1 MKSPDKLFG
10 QLFIDLHLSGIWHDG
25 KVISDATP
33 IFEVDVILTK
43 YEKQKNSPNFDLKVF
58 FENHFDYFSVPTQDF
73 KSDTLMSVSDHI
85 SRLWP
90 HLSRSADKEIP
101 GSSLIPLPN
110 PYVVPG
116 GRFNEIYYWD
126 SYFTMLG
133 LEVSQNLEMVESM
146 VDNFSW
152 QISNLGYIPNGN
164 RSYFLGRSQPPFF
177 SLMVALLARQKGDD
191 IYIKYSNSLQT
202 EYNFW
207 MSYDKADLESTGC
220 SQHVVNCETVL
231 LNRYYDKSN
240 SARPEMYGDDVR
252 LTGNMSRNAN
262 DIYSNLR
269 SACESGWDFSSRWL
283 DTSLELSTI
292 HALDIIP
299 IDLNCLLYNLETQI
313 SKSYIILGNIKEYE
327 KFRNLS
333 QLRKKSIN
341 AFFWNTE
348 KQFYFDYNS
357 KKKSQTSVESLAAVF
372 PLFFNLAND
381 AQAKSVADKI
391 QSHFLMPGGVLTTT
405 IESGQQWDAP
415 NGWAPL
421 QYLTVKALENYGFY
435 KLANEIKLRWL
446 ALNERVFKNTGKMLE
461 KYNVVDV
468 SLLSGG
474 GEYPVQ
480 DGFGWTNGVYLNFL
494 NSK

>member
-1 MKSPDKLFG
+1 MKSPDQIFG

-25 KVISDATP
+25 KVISDSTP
-33 IFEVDVILTK
+33 LFEVDVILTA
-43 YEKQKNSPNFDLKVF
+43 YEKQKNNPGFDLKVF
-58 FENHFDYFSVPTQDF
+58 FENHFEYFSVPTQDF
-73 KSDTLMSVSDHI
+73 KSDTSMSVSEHI
-85 SRLWP
+85 SRLWS
-90 HLSRSADKEIP
+90 HLSRSSDLEIS

-133 LEVSQNLEMVESM
+133 LEVSQKLEMVESM

-152 QISNLGYIPNGN
+152 QISSLGFIPNGN

-177 SLMVALLARQKGDD
+177 SLMVALLARQKGKD
-191 IYIKYSNSLQT
+191 IYIKYSNSLQK
-202 EYNFW
+202 EYDFW
-207 MSYDKADLESTGC
+207 MSHDKDELKSTGC
-220 SQHVVNCETVL
+220 SQHVVNCGNVL
-231 LNRYYDKSN
+231 LNRYYDKFN

-252 LTGNMSRNAN
+252 LTSNLSRNAN

-283 DTSLELSTI
+283 GPDLTLSTI

-299 IDLNCLLYNLETQI
+299 IDLNCLLYHLEFQI
-313 SKSYIILGNIKEYE
+313 SKSNKVLGNIEESE
-327 KFRNLS
+327 KFLNLAEI
-333 QLRKKSIN
+333 RKNAIN
-341 AFFWNTE
+341 EYFWNSE
-348 KQFYFDYNS
+348 KQFYFDYNHIE
-357 KKKSQTSVESLAAVF
+357 KIQTSVESLAAVF

-381 AQAKSVADKI
+381 KQAKSVADKI
-391 QSHFLMPGGVLTTT
+391 QSDFLMPGGVLTTT

-421 QYLTVKALENYGFY
+421 QYLTVKALENYGFN
-435 KLANEIKLRWL
+435 KLATEIKSRWL
-446 ALNERVFKNTGKMLE
+446 ALNDRVFKNSGKMLE

-468 SLLSGG
+468 SLMSGG

>member
-1 MKSPDKLFG
+1 M
-10 QLFIDLHLSGIWHDG
+10 
-25 KVISDATP
+25 
-33 IFEVDVILTK
+33 
-43 YEKQKNSPNFDLKVF
+43 
-58 FENHFDYFSVPTQDF
+58 
-73 KSDTLMSVSDHI
+73 
-85 SRLWP
+85 
-90 HLSRSADKEIP
+90 
-101 GSSLIPLPN
+101 
-110 PYVVPG
+110 
-116 GRFNEIYYWD
+116 
-126 SYFTMLG
+126 
-133 LEVSQNLEMVESM
+133 
-146 VDNFSW
+146 
-152 QISNLGYIPNGN
+152 
-164 RSYFLGRSQPPFF
+164 
-177 SLMVALLARQKGDD
+177 
-191 IYIKYSNSLQT
+191 
-202 EYNFW
+202 
-207 MSYDKADLESTGC
+207 
-220 SQHVVNCETVL
+220 
-231 LNRYYDKSN
+231 
-240 SARPEMYGDDVR
+240 
-252 LTGNMSRNAN
+252 
-262 DIYSNLR
+262 
-269 SACESGWDFSSRWL
+269 
-283 DTSLELSTI
+283 
-292 HALDIIP
+292 
-299 IDLNCLLYNLETQI
+299 
-313 SKSYIILGNIKEYE
+313 
-327 KFRNLS
+327 S